1 MSDAATA
8 DSISVLDVERKVSAL
23 PQVAFVFSKTG
34 TAEIASDPMPP
45 NASDTFII
53 LKPQSQWPD
62 PKLSKDALLKQI
74 VADISAREGVHAVVA
89 QHRVGHLDI
98 GGVALFVAVATSH
111 RREGF
116 EAASDL
122 VERVKEELPIW
133 KKQFFTDGSHEWSQ
147 CP

>member
-1 MSDAATA
+1 MHEPSGVTASPIDTDALREAVGDDRAGAVVTFA
-8 DSISVLDVERKVSAL
+8 GVVRNHDHGAAVTGIEYVGH
-23 PQVAFVFSKTG
+23 PQA
-34 TAEIASDPMPP
+34 
-45 NASDTFII
+45 
-53 LKPQSQWPD
+53 
-62 PKLSKDALLKQI
+62 DALLKQI

>member
-1 MSDAATA
+1 MTFAGVVRNHDHGAAVTG
-8 DSISVLDVERKVSAL
+8 IEYVGH
-23 PQVAFVFSKTG
+23 PQA
-34 TAEIASDPMPP
+34 
-45 NASDTFII
+45 
-53 LKPQSQWPD
+53 
-62 PKLSKDALLKQI
+62 DALLKQI

-122 VERVKEELPIW
+122 VERVKKELPIW